1 MNNTELT
8 LDQLSEVA
16 GGAAFMKLGDIKGE
30 YRQIVHPTFKK
41 FKMNRSLSRGSRL
54 KALALNETTN

>member
-16 GGAAFMKLGDIKGE
+16 SGTAFMKLGDIKGE
-30 YRQIVHPTFKK
+30 YCQIVHPAFKK
-41 FKMNRSLSRGSRL
+41 FKMNRSLSRGGRL
-54 KALALNETTN
+54 KALNETTN